1 MKTSFQSPCLFSALS
16 QAIVTCFEKNLKNLI
31 LSLDAAISISL
42 GFSVQG
48 TEVFI

>member
-1 MKTSFQSPCLFSALS
+1 MKTSIQSTSLFSALS
-16 QAIVTCFEKNLKNLI
+16 HAIVTCFEKNLKKLI
-31 LSLDAAISISL
+31 LSLDAVISISL